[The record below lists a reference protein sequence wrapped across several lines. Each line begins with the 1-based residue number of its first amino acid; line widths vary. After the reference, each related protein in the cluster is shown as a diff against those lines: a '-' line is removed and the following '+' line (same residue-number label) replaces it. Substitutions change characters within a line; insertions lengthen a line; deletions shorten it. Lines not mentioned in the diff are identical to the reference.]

1 MRPDRIVIG
10 EVRGGEALDMLQAM
24 NTGHDGSLT
33 TIHANTPRDAIS
45 RLETLSLMAELNLPD
60 RAIRQQIASAIT
72 IVIQVARLSDGV
84 RRVTNISEVIGFA
97 EERVTMQDILV
108 FEKQGIGPDGRVL
121 GRFRSTGL
129 RPTFAERLKVSGI
142 HLPHN
147 MFDHICEV

>member
-72 IVIQVARLSDGV
+72 IIVQVARLSDGV
-84 RRVTNISEVIGFA
+84 RRVTHISEVIGYA
-97 EERVTMQDILV
+97 EDRVTMQDILV
-108 FEKQGIGPDGRVL
+108 FDKLGIGPDGRVL

-142 HLPHN
+142 HLPNN
-147 MFDHICEV
+147 MFDHVCEV